1 MAPVASKPV
10 ADVAAP
16 ASTIPANDNVAHAI
30 AGAGGGILSTVV
42 TYPLITLSTRAQVES
57 RRADSSFLKAVK
69 DIVAREG
76 VSGLYAGLD
85 SAIFG
90 IGVTNFVYYYWYEWS
105 RAAFQRRAGASPGRV
120 AGQLSTLE
128 SMLAGALAGS
138 ATVILTNPIWVINTR
153 MTTRGA
159 EEKAEQKE
167 GEAAAADPADPE
179 AALAEKRLKKTTV
192 GTLLALLREE
202 GPRALFAGVVPALV
216 LVINPI
222 LQYTLFEQL
231 KNAVQK
237 RRPVTPGVAFV
248 LGALGKLFATSITYP
263 YITVKSRMHVSSSE
277 ERQGGVTAALRRVIQ
292 KEGYAGLYKGIGP
305 KVTQS
310 VLTAAF
316 LFALKDVL
324 YNQTVLL
331 RSRAKAI
338 RA

>member
-16 ASTIPANDNVAHAI
+16 TSIPANDNVAHAI

-90 IGVTNFVYYYWYEWS
+90 IGVTNFVYYYWYEWA

-159 EEKAEQKE
+159 EEKAEKKE
-167 GEAAAADPADPE
+167 GEAAAAAADPE
-179 AALAEKRLKKTTV
+179 AALAEKKIKKTTV

-202 GPRALFAGVVPALV
+202 GPHALFAGVVPALV

-231 KNAVQK
+231 KNSVQK
-237 RRPVTPGVAFV
+237 RRPVTPGIAFV

-263 YITVKSRMHVSSSE
+263 YITVKSRMHVSSPE
-277 ERQGGVTAALRRVIQ
+277 ERQGGVTAALRRVVQ

-324 YNQTVLL
+324 YNQTVQL
-331 RSRAKAI
+331 RSRAKVL